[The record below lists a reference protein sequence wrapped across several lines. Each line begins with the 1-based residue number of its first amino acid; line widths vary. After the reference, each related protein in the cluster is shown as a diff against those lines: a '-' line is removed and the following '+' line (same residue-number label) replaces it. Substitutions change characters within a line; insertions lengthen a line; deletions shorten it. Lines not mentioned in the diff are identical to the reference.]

1 MDSPC
6 RNLCSLDQNRHYCTG
21 CGRTIEEI
29 VHWRSLG
36 DKQRMAVMLR
46 VRDFQSGQQASSSP
60 PAHHSPPSS

>member
-6 RNLCSLDQNRHYCTG
+6 RNLCALDHDRRYCTG

-36 DKQRMAVMLR
+36 DARRAMVMER
-46 VRDFQSGQQASSSP
+46 VQDFQPERLSSSPP